1 MPPVFTWIDKPK
13 LAALA
18 MPESPDDLAWL
29 RRNGVDVLLS
39 LSEEPPPRHWL
50 NDAGLMGVHV
60 PIEDMTAPSLRQL
73 ERAVETI
80 TRAHK
85 SSMGVAVHCA
95 AGKGRTGTILAAYF
109 VAIGMTARAAI
120 EKVRELRPGS
130 IETKSQ
136 ESVVE
141 EFAVRRTPNTA

>member
-18 MPESPDDLAWL
+18 MPESVDDLSWL
-29 RRNGVDVLLS
+29 RRNGIDVLLS
-39 LSEEPPPRHWL
+39 LSEAAPPRHWL

-60 PIEDMTAPSLRQL
+60 PVEDMTAPTLRQL
-73 ERAVETI
+73 EMSVETI

-85 SSMGVAVHCA
+85 SGMGVAVHCA

-109 VAIGMTARAAI
+109 VATGMPAHTAI

-130 IETKSQ
+130 VETKSQ
-136 ESVVE
+136 ESVIE
-141 EFAVRRTPNTA
+141 EFATRRAPNIG